1 MARAK
6 KGTVSMEIIRNSIRL
21 RFRVDG
27 KQKAYHLGLHDND
40 EGRKKARLIGK
51 QIEMDLLAGNF
62 DATFEKYRIN
72 PATGKLKQETPKTI
86 SELFAD
92 FIAWKSEFV
101 YWRTVQKYKTLLNH
115 LELSGISAKIAK
127 SLAVDDVSCFC
138 SYSKQVVEP
147 VTLKER
153 LQLLSACWDWAKLE
167 NNHWKTAV
175 KAIKVPPKQPPRP
188 FTKQEIQ
195 AILRAFSE
203 LFPGYLPY
211 VQFLFSTGVRTSE
224 AIGLQWKHVADD
236 CSTIWIGESL
246 SKGVRKATKT
256 NKARTIP
263 LNPKVKQMLVE
274 LGRGDAEDLV
284 FTTPA
289 GYPID
294 DDNFARRYWHSAL
307 KRAGVEYRRPY
318 NTRHTF
324 VSHALQSGLSPVQVA
339 SLTGHSVEI
348 LFTHYA
354 GVIEKPKLPD
364 LF

>member
-1 MARAK
+1 
-6 KGTVSMEIIRNSIRL
+6 MEIIRNSIRL

-40 EGRKKARLIGK
+40 EGRKKAKLIAK
-51 QIEMDLLAGNF
+51 QVELDLLADNF
-62 DATFEKYRIN
+62 DQTFERYRVYPVN
-72 PATGKLKQETPKTI
+72 RELPNNRAVSQ
-86 SELFAD
+86 LFAD
-92 FIAWKSEFV
+92 FTAWKEEYV
-101 YWRTVQKYKTLLNH
+101 YKRTIEKYKTLPKY
-115 LELSGISAKIAK
+115 LESSGIGNIAAKRINAQ
-127 SLAVDDVSCFC
+127 DVSRFVN
-138 SYSKQVVEP
+138 YLRGKLEP
-147 VTLKER
+147 KTLKER

-195 AILRAFSE
+195 AILGTFSE

-236 CSTIWIGESL
+236 CSTIWVGESL
-246 SKGVRKATKT
+246 VKGVRKATKT

-307 KRAGVEYRRPY
+307 KRAGVDYRRPY